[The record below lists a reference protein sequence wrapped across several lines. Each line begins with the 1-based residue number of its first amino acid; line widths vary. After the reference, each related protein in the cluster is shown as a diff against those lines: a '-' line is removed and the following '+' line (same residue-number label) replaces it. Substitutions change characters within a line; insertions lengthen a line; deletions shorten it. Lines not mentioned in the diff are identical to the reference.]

1 MEDNTHNPGG
11 RPSTAAIRKFIF
23 MRKKSKIFLRI
34 AFLAMVVCLS
44 TGHPGQAADAEFCL
58 ELVDTGIGR
67 IVHTTPMAA
76 GSCFT
81 LRYIHSVEKT
91 PVFETYRINAA
102 GDIYLQETTV
112 KSSGYG
118 LPTAETTG
126 HYSFQNG
133 WLRITDF
140 NQKINPLIF
149 RVSYLNDMLL
159 IFDDHRVNLPAIAVP
174 GHRIEVR
181 IRCEK

>member
-1 MEDNTHNPGG
+1 
-11 RPSTAAIRKFIF
+11 
-23 MRKKSKIFLRI
+23 MRENLKTFLRI
-34 AFLAMVVCLS
+34 VLLIMVVFHC
-44 TGHPGQAADAEFCL
+44 TGPMGQAADAEFCL
-58 ELVDTGIGR
+58 ELVDTGIDR

-91 PVFETYRINAA
+91 PVFETYRINAD

-126 HYSFQNG
+126 RFSFQNG

-140 NQKINPLIF
+140 NQMINPLIF

-159 IFDDHRVNLPAIAVP
+159 IFDDHHVNLPAIAVP

-181 IRCEK
+181 IRSSN